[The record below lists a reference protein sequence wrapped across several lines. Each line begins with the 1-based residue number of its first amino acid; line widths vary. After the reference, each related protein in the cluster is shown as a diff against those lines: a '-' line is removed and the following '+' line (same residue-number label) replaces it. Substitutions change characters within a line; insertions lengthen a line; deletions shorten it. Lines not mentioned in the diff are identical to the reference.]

1 MANEESQLTQSYMLY
16 ITNDGL
22 DSKTT
27 DNTKRICIFNKS
39 NTIVTY
45 NSKEMKISLNGVTFR
60 RRIYEPGHIVA
71 EIQISYSGAAN
82 CPKMTDLQNMFI
94 KKKVDLEI
102 CIEGVKK
109 DTVLAQNYYIHEIC
123 PLFSSSSKDTSIYVR
138 LSIYSM
144 DKLMTLN
151 KYSQAFLGRKFG
163 AEIMVPSATEFSLK
177 NEKTTYASPI
187 NTEVGSLQTLSYK
200 PSGAAND
207 VEFIQPYLV
216 QYNESFYDFLVRV
229 ANRCGEFLF
238 FEDGK
243 LQLGLDSKKLAAEG
257 TAIDKYSKIYYQQI
271 SDAPF
276 TVDDYGFD
284 SMKDNTEKPEEDTGE
299 ENVKQ
304 INKEDNGLP
313 KDLFPRKYSYNSEVG
328 HDDQYML
335 LYKDHFADFGFFDCL
350 GSWDQDLMT
359 LLSTIL
365 NSTSLL
371 ECIGKLGVW
380 IVENGIQGKLEQD
393 KKQST
398 GNEVVKSYGGSDAT
412 VAAPFASIDT
422 ESWLTVSSYSS
433 IKKVMEEQGRKM
445 VCVDA
450 GSDFV
455 NVKLGDKVKLP
466 IDDTTEY
473 LVVQIDMQADQDWQS
488 DYEDNYSGS
497 SVSQQ
502 GGRLLKFYL
511 IPKASAKFYPP
522 LCSKPAYRQ
531 SGTQTAYV
539 MDNSDPKGQGRVRIR
554 YPWQLDV
561 SEQKKTLE
569 EQVKTLEE
577 KLEEEKDKKSENAK
591 KLQAEIVEKNM
602 QSVLLD
608 ASSPWIRMT
617 TPMATTGGGMYFKP
631 EIGDEVLV
639 DFENGNVERP
649 YVVGTLYSKN
659 VVYPGADRIIKSP
672 NGHTIKIEDP
682 TDGMKFLAGMYP
694 GLKFLQ
700 SYQLW
705 PSDAKISGMN
715 EVLGGITMT
724 DTYGLYKIK
733 MSSHDRKVSISSPF
747 GDVKIDAFTGIT
759 ISAPNGDI
767 KIKGKNVDISASN
780 NITIT
785 SGTNIKPING
795 EGNWFKAGWTMKNA
809 TKSLASS
816 VLDASIG
823 NFFDFSLL
831 RSLMEVFL
839 RPIDGTLEVKS
850 FRFLNL
856 IAGGGY
862 AEVDDGLYKKAG
874 ANLRHKAGNDGYA
887 VLGNMV
893 IMVNAKVDDFVNKY
907 TKAFLAMKREWQSVK
922 DLNLYAEDHAIL
934 TNPNS
939 VGALFQAIYGTEE
952 AAQEL
957 QMELT
962 FQDDVQENDKNNAKN
977 TILKACNAAVEL
989 KKVSNTFDS
998 IFATKVSRVKKLV
1011 RMDKMHSLFEEK
1023 GKDAVK
1029 TNSVLKTMVSYTKQ
1043 YSGNTKMIVEINQQ
1057 AEALTQELKSMGNRL
1072 KRQMVATILEDT
1084 MKSTSSSVTTYWN
1097 LTVSKKDATIQAGPA
1112 IENGGNTWVA
1122 YVNNIDIPEFM
1133 ANNPILAGLTEA
1145 FLESTKGKLS
1155 FEHDVW
1161 APGTK
1166 GEILFSNDTSET
1178 KKIVGQSFVTEKN
1191 MYVTQVDKKK
1201 VVNRIREL
1209 LISFQ

>member
-304 INKEDNGLP
+304 IDKEDNGLP

-380 IVENGIQGKLEQD
+380 IVENGIQGKLGQD

-398 GNEVVKSYGGSDAT
+398 GNEVVKSFGGPDAT

-577 KLEEEKDKKSENAK
+577 KLEEEKDKESENAK

-602 QSVLLD
+602 QSVLLE
-608 ASSPWIRMT
+608 ASSPWIRMAS
-617 TPMATTGGGMYFKP
+617 PMATDGGGMYFKP
-631 EIGDEVLV
+631 EVGDEVLV
-639 DFENGNVERP
+639 NFENGNVERP

-893 IMVNAKVDDFVNKY
+893 IMVNARIEDFIDKY
-907 TKAFLAMKREWQSVK
+907 VVAYLAMKNAWGAVK
-922 DLNLYAEDHAIL
+922 NLNLYAEDNAIV
-934 TNPNS
+934 TTPNS
-939 VGALFQAIYGTEE
+939 EEDLFQAIYNTEAE
-952 AAQEL
+952 SAEL
-957 QMELT
+957 QINNLAFSDGVLEAT
-962 FQDDVQENDKNNAKN
+962 KTNVKNAIITACNCAVK
-977 TILKACNAAVEL
+977 LKAI
-989 KKVSNTFDS
+989 SNTFPT
-998 IFATKVSRVKKLV
+998 IYETKVSKVKKLV
-1011 RMDKMHSLFEEK
+1011 RMDKMHREFADKAKDVMDGASDLKTSVNKTKRYADNTQTFIEVEGNEEVTRRVFK
-1023 GKDAVK
+1023 RRGNFIKRKLVSAVLESTMGNLASYWNFNISKINPNIGANDAV
-1029 TNSVLKTMVSYTKQ
+1029 N
-1043 YSGNTKMIVEINQQ
+1043 
-1057 AEALTQELKSMGNRL
+1057 
-1072 KRQMVATILEDT
+1072 
-1084 MKSTSSSVTTYWN
+1084 
-1097 LTVSKKDATIQAGPA
+1097 
-1112 IENGGNTWVA
+1112 NGGEDWTD
-1122 YVNNIDIPEFM
+1122 YVNNIDIPEFPKDS
-1133 ANNPILAGLTEA
+1133 AFLAGLTEA
-1145 FLESTKGKLS
+1145 FLESTKDKLS

-1178 KKIVGQSFVTEKN
+1178 KKIVGQGFVAEKN
-1191 MYVTQVDKKK
+1191 MYVTQADKKK
-1201 VVNRIREL
+1201 VVGRIREL

>member
-1 MANEESQLTQSYMLY
+1 MSNEESQLTQSYMLY

-102 CIEGVKK
+102 CIEEVKK

-284 SMKDNTEKPEEDTGE
+284 SMKDDTEKPEEDTGK

-561 SEQKKTLE
+561 SEQKKALE

-577 KLEEEKDKKSENAK
+577 KLEEEKDKESENAK

-602 QSVLLD
+602 QSVLLE
-608 ASSPWIRMT
+608 ASSPWIRMAS
-617 TPMATTGGGMYFKP
+617 PMATTGGGMYFKP

-893 IMVNAKVDDFVNKY
+893 IMVNARIEDFIDKY
-907 TKAFLAMKREWQSVK
+907 VVAYLAMKNAWAAVK
-922 DLNLYAEDHAIL
+922 ILNLYAEDNAIV
-934 TNPNS
+934 TTPNS
-939 VGALFQAIYGTEE
+939 EEDLFQAIYNTEAESADLQINNLVFADGVLE
-952 AAQEL
+952 A
-957 QMELT
+957 T
-962 FQDDVQENDKNNAKN
+962 KTNVKNAIITACNRAVK
-977 TILKACNAAVEL
+977 LKAI
-989 KKVSNTFDS
+989 SNTFPT
-998 IFATKVSRVKKLV
+998 IYETKVSKVKKLV
-1011 RMDKMHSLFEEK
+1011 RMDKMHREFADK
-1023 GKDAVK
+1023 AKDVMDGE
-1029 TNSVLKTMVSYTKQ
+1029 SELKTSVNKTKRYADNTQTFIEAEGNEEVTRRVFKSRGNFIKRKLVSAVLEST
-1043 YSGNTKMIVEINQQ
+1043 
-1057 AEALTQELKSMGNRL
+1057 MGNL
-1072 KRQMVATILEDT
+1072 A
-1084 MKSTSSSVTTYWN
+1084 SYWN
-1097 LTVSKKDATIQAGPA
+1097 FNISKINPA
-1112 IENGGNTWVA
+1112 IGANAAVNDGGEAWTA
-1122 YVNNIDIPEFM
+1122 YVNNIDIPEFPKDS
-1133 ANNPILAGLTEA
+1133 AFLAGLTEA
-1145 FLESTKGKLS
+1145 FLESTKDKLS

-1178 KKIVGQSFVTEKN
+1178 KKIVGQGFVAEKN
-1191 MYVTQVDKKK
+1191 MYVTQADKKK
-1201 VVNRIREL
+1201 VVGRIREL

>member
-22 DSKTT
+22 DSKAT

-102 CIEGVKK
+102 CIEGAKK

-284 SMKDNTEKPEEDTGE
+284 SMKDDTEKQEEDTGE

-577 KLEEEKDKKSENAK
+577 KLEEEKDKESENAK

-602 QSVLLD
+602 QSVLLE

-893 IMVNAKVDDFVNKY
+893 IMVNARIEDFIDKY
-907 TKAFLAMKREWQSVK
+907 VVAYLAMKNAWGAVK
-922 DLNLYAEDHAIL
+922 NLNLYAEDNAIV
-934 TNPNS
+934 TTPNS
-939 VGALFQAIYGTEE
+939 EEDLFQAIYNTEAESADLQINNLVFADGVLE
-952 AAQEL
+952 A
-957 QMELT
+957 T
-962 FQDDVQENDKNNAKN
+962 KTNVKNAIITACNRAVK
-977 TILKACNAAVEL
+977 LKAI
-989 KKVSNTFDS
+989 SNTFPT
-998 IFATKVSRVKKLV
+998 IYETKVSKVKKLV
-1011 RMDKMHSLFEEK
+1011 RMDKMHREFADKAKNVMDGDS
-1023 GKDAVK
+1023 D
-1029 TNSVLKTMVSYTKQ
+1029 LKTSVNKTKQ
-1043 YSGNTKMIVEINQQ
+1043 YANNTQTFIEAEGNEEETRRVFKRRGNFIKRKLVSAVLES
-1057 AEALTQELKSMGNRL
+1057 TMGNL
-1072 KRQMVATILEDT
+1072 A
-1084 MKSTSSSVTTYWN
+1084 SYWN
-1097 LTVSKKDATIQAGPA
+1097 FNISKINPNIGANDAVN
-1112 IENGGNTWVA
+1112 NGGEDWTD
-1122 YVNNIDIPEFM
+1122 YVNNIDIPEFPKDS
-1133 ANNPILAGLTEA
+1133 AFLAGLTEA
-1145 FLESTKGKLS
+1145 FLESTKDKLS

-1201 VVNRIREL
+1201 VVGRIREL

>member
-1 MANEESQLTQSYMLY
+1 MSNQDTPLTQKYKLY

-22 DSKTT
+22 DSNTS
-27 DNTKRICIFNKS
+27 DITKRICIFNQS
-39 NTIVTY
+39 NTKITY
-45 NSKEMKISLNGVTFR
+45 NSKEMKLSLNGVSFR
-60 RRIYEPGHIVA
+60 RRIYEPGHIEA
-71 EIQISYSGAAN
+71 EIQIGYSDSSN
-82 CPKMTDLQNMFI
+82 TPKLAELQTMFI
-94 KKKVDLEI
+94 KKKVDLELA
-102 CIEGVKK
+102 IEKVKK
-109 DTVLAQNYYIHEIC
+109 DTVLAKNYYIHEIC
-123 PLFSSSSKDTSIYVR
+123 PLYSSTSKDTSIYVR
-138 LSIYSM
+138 LSIFSM

-163 AEIMVPSATEFSLK
+163 TGIMMPSATDFSLK
-177 NEKTTYASPI
+177 NEKSTYSGVI
-187 NTEVGSLQTLSYK
+187 STEVGSLQNLSYT
-200 PSGAAND
+200 PSGAND
-207 VEFIQPYLV
+207 AVEFIQPYLV

-243 LQLGLDSKKLAAEG
+243 LQLGLDSTKLEADAK
-257 TAIDKYSKIYYQQI
+257 TISTYSKIYYQQI
-271 SDAPF
+271 SAAPLSI
-276 TVDDYGFD
+276 DDYGFD
-284 SMKDNTEKPEEDTGE
+284 SMKDNTNKPEGSTGE
-299 ENVKQ
+299 ENVEEIEKG
-304 INKEDNGLP
+304 DDGLP
-313 KDLFPRKYSYNSEVG
+313 KDLFSKSYSYNSEVG

-380 IVENGIQGKLEQD
+380 IIENGIQGKLGQD

-398 GNEVVKSYGGSDAT
+398 GNEVVKDFGGPDAT
-412 VAAPFASIDT
+412 AAAPFASIDT

-473 LVVQIDMQADQDWQS
+473 LVVQIEMQADQDWQS

-561 SEQKKTLE
+561 SAQKKVLTDQVTTLE
-569 EQVKTLEE
+569 TNLEN
-577 KLEEEKDKKSENAK
+577 EKDENSENAK
-591 KLQAEIVEKNM
+591 KLKAQIFDKKLEA
-602 QSVLLD
+602 VLLD

-700 SYQLW
+700 SYQIW

-759 ISAPNGDI
+759 LSAPNGDI
-767 KIKGKNVDISASN
+767 KIKGKNVSISASN
-780 NITIT
+780 NVTIT

-816 VLDASIG
+816 VLDATIG

-850 FRFLNL
+850 YRFLNL

-874 ANLRHKAGNDGYA
+874 TNLRHKDGNDGYA

-893 IMVNAKVDDFVNKY
+893 VMANARIEDFVDKFTVAY
-907 TKAFLAMKREWQSVK
+907 MAMHNAWAAVK
-922 DLNLYAEDHAIL
+922 ILNLYAENNAIV
-934 TNPNS
+934 TTPNS
-939 VGALFQAIYGTEE
+939 EENLFQAIYNTEAE
-952 AAQEL
+952 SAEL
-957 QMELT
+957 QINNLAFSDGVLEAT
-962 FQDDVQENDKNNAKN
+962 KTNVKNAII
-977 TILKACNAAVEL
+977 TACNAAVKL
-989 KKVSNTFDS
+989 KAVANGYPK
-998 IFATKVSRVKKLV
+998 IYETKVSKVKKLLHI
-1011 RMDKMHSLFEEK
+1011 DKMHQLFAEK
-1023 GKDAVK
+1023 GQ
-1029 TNSVLKTMVSYTKQ
+1029 SVMTVDCPMKNTVDKTKQ
-1043 YSGNTKMIVEINQQ
+1043 YTNNTKAFIEMDVN
-1057 AEALTQELKSMGNRL
+1057 AEGAKRVFRGRGNFIKRKLVSDVLEATMGSL
-1072 KRQMVATILEDT
+1072 
-1084 MKSTSSSVTTYWN
+1084 STYWHFK
-1097 LTVSKKDATIQAGPA
+1097 LSKRDDGVSANNAVN
-1112 IENGGNTWVA
+1112 NGGNDWTA
-1122 YVNNIDIPEFM
+1122 YINNIDIPVDDT
-1133 ANNPILAGLTEA
+1133 AGSSILAGLTTA
-1145 FLESTKGKLS
+1145 LLSSTKDNLS
-1155 FEHDVW
+1155 LEHDVW

-1166 GEILFSNDTSET
+1166 GEILFANNTLET
-1178 KKIVGQSFVTEKN
+1178 MKIVNQGFVSEKN
-1191 MYVTQVDKKK
+1191 MYVTQADKKK
-1201 VVNRIREL
+1201 VVGRIREL
-1209 LISFQ
+1209 LMSFG

>member
-1 MANEESQLTQSYMLY
+1 MGNEESQLTQSYMLY

-22 DSKTT
+22 DSKAT

-102 CIEGVKK
+102 RIAGVKK

-284 SMKDNTEKPEEDTGE
+284 SMKDDTEKPEEDTGE

-380 IVENGIQGKLEQD
+380 IVENGIQGKLGQD

-488 DYEDNYSGS
+488 DYEDNYTGS

-577 KLEEEKDKKSENAK
+577 KLEEEKDKESENAK

-602 QSVLLD
+602 QSVLLE
-608 ASSPWIRMT
+608 ASSPWIRMAS
-617 TPMATTGGGMYFKP
+617 PMATDGGGMYFKP

-893 IMVNAKVDDFVNKY
+893 IMVNARIEDFIDKY
-907 TKAFLAMKREWQSVK
+907 VVAYLAMKNAWGAVK
-922 DLNLYAEDHAIL
+922 NLNLYAEDNAIV
-934 TNPNS
+934 TTPNS
-939 VGALFQAIYGTEE
+939 EEDLFQAIYNTEAESADLQINNLVFADGVLE
-952 AAQEL
+952 A
-957 QMELT
+957 T
-962 FQDDVQENDKNNAKN
+962 KTNVKNAIITACNCAVK
-977 TILKACNAAVEL
+977 LKAI
-989 KKVSNTFDS
+989 SNTFPT
-998 IFATKVSRVKKLV
+998 IYETKVSKVKKLV
-1011 RMDKMHSLFEEK
+1011 RMDKMHREFADK
-1023 GKDAVK
+1023 AKDVMDGA
-1029 TNSVLKTMVSYTKQ
+1029 SDLKTSVNKTKRYADNTQTFIEVEGNEEVTRRVFKRRGNFIKRKLVSAVLEST
-1043 YSGNTKMIVEINQQ
+1043 
-1057 AEALTQELKSMGNRL
+1057 MGNL
-1072 KRQMVATILEDT
+1072 A
-1084 MKSTSSSVTTYWN
+1084 SYWN
-1097 LTVSKKDATIQAGPA
+1097 FNISKINPA
-1112 IENGGNTWVA
+1112 IGANTAVNNGGEDWTA
-1122 YVNNIDIPEFM
+1122 YVNNIDIPEFPKDS
-1133 ANNPILAGLTEA
+1133 AFLAGLTDA
-1145 FLESTKGKLS
+1145 FLESTKDKLS

-1191 MYVTQVDKKK
+1191 MYVTQIDKKK

>member
-1 MANEESQLTQSYMLY
+1 MSNQDTPLTQKYKLY

-22 DSKTT
+22 DSNTS
-27 DNTKRICIFNKS
+27 DITKRICIFNQS
-39 NTIVTY
+39 NTKITY
-45 NSKEMKISLNGVTFR
+45 NSKEMKLSLNGVSFR
-60 RRIYEPGHIVA
+60 RRIYEPGHIEA
-71 EIQISYSGAAN
+71 EIQIGYSDSSN
-82 CPKMTDLQNMFI
+82 TPKLAELQTMFI

-102 CIEGVKK
+102 AIEKVKK
-109 DTVLAQNYYIHEIC
+109 DTVLAKNYYIHEIC
-123 PLFSSSSKDTSIYVR
+123 PLYSSTSKDTSIYVR
-138 LSIYSM
+138 LSIFSM

-163 AEIMVPSATEFSLK
+163 TGIMIPSATDFSLK
-177 NEKTTYASPI
+177 NEKSTYSGVI
-187 NTEVGSLQTLSYK
+187 STEVGSLQNLSYK

-243 LQLGLDSKKLAAEG
+243 LQLGLDSTKLEADAK
-257 TAIDKYSKIYYQQI
+257 TISTYSKIYYQQI
-271 SDAPF
+271 SAAPLSI
-276 TVDDYGFD
+276 DDYGFD
-284 SMKDNTEKPEEDTGE
+284 SMKDNTNKPEGSTGE

-304 INKEDNGLP
+304 IDKEDDGLP
-313 KDLFPRKYSYNSEVG
+313 KDLFPTSYRYNSEVG

-380 IVENGIQGKLEQD
+380 IVENGIQGKLGQD

-398 GNEVVKSYGGSDAT
+398 GNEVVKDFGGPDAT

-561 SEQKKTLE
+561 SAQKKVLTDQVTTLE
-569 EQVKTLEE
+569 TNLEN
-577 KLEEEKDKKSENAK
+577 EKDENSENAK
-591 KLQAEIVEKNM
+591 KLKAQIFEKKLEA
-602 QSVLLD
+602 VLLD

-724 DTYGLYKIK
+724 DTYGLYKIQ

-759 ISAPNGDI
+759 LSAPNGDI
-767 KIKGKNVDISASN
+767 KIKGKNVSISASN
-780 NITIT
+780 NVTIT

-816 VLDASIG
+816 VLEASIG

-850 FRFLNL
+850 YRFLNL

-874 ANLRHKAGNDGYA
+874 TNLRHKDGNDGYA

-893 IMVNAKVDDFVNKY
+893 VMANARIEDFIDKY
-907 TKAFLAMKREWQSVK
+907 VVAYLAMKNAWAAVK
-922 DLNLYAEDHAIL
+922 ILNLYAENNAIV
-934 TNPNS
+934 TTPNS
-939 VGALFQAIYGTEE
+939 EENLFQAIYNTEAE
-952 AAQEL
+952 SAEL
-957 QMELT
+957 QINNLAFSDGVLEAT
-962 FQDDVQENDKNNAKN
+962 KTNVKNAII
-977 TILKACNAAVEL
+977 TACNAAVKL
-989 KKVSNTFDS
+989 KAVANGYPK
-998 IFATKVSRVKKLV
+998 IYETKVSKVKKLLHI
-1011 RMDKMHSLFEEK
+1011 DKMHQLFAEK
-1023 GKDAVK
+1023 GQ
-1029 TNSVLKTMVSYTKQ
+1029 SVMTVDCPMKETVDKTKQ
-1043 YSGNTKMIVEINQQ
+1043 YTNNTKAFIEMDVN
-1057 AEALTQELKSMGNRL
+1057 AEGAKRVFQRRGNFIKRKLVSDVLEATMGSL
-1072 KRQMVATILEDT
+1072 
-1084 MKSTSSSVTTYWN
+1084 STYWHFKLSKRN
-1097 LTVSKKDATIQAGPA
+1097 DGVSANNAVD
-1112 IENGGNTWVA
+1112 NGGEDWTA
-1122 YVNNIDIPEFM
+1122 YINNIDIPVDDT
-1133 ANNPILAGLTEA
+1133 AGSSILAGLTTA
-1145 FLESTKGKLS
+1145 LLSSTKDNLS
-1155 FEHDVW
+1155 LEHDVW

-1166 GEILFSNDTSET
+1166 GEILFANNTLET
-1178 KKIVGQSFVTEKN
+1178 MKIVNQGFVSEKN
-1191 MYVTQVDKKK
+1191 MYVTQADKKK
-1201 VVNRIREL
+1201 VVGRIREL
-1209 LISFQ
+1209 LMSFG

>member
-1 MANEESQLTQSYMLY
+1 MGNEESQLTQSYMLY

-22 DSKTT
+22 DSKAT

-71 EIQISYSGAAN
+71 EIQIGYSGATN
-82 CPKMTDLQNMFI
+82 CPNLKDLQNMFI
-94 KKKVDLEI
+94 KKKVGLEI
-102 CIEGVKK
+102 RIAGVKK
-109 DTVLAQNYYIHEIC
+109 DAVLAQNYYIHEIC

-200 PSGAAND
+200 PSGASND

-243 LQLGLDSKKLAAEG
+243 LQLGLDSKKLAADG
-257 TAIDKYSKIYYQQI
+257 TTINKYSKIYYQQI

-284 SMKDNTEKPEEDTGE
+284 SMKDNTKKPEGDTGK

-304 INKEDNGLP
+304 IKKGDDGLP
-313 KDLFPRKYSYNSEVG
+313 KNLFPKKYSYNSEVG

-335 LYKDHFADFGFFDCL
+335 LYKDHFASYGFFDCL
-350 GSWDQDLMT
+350 GSWDKDLMSV
-359 LLSTIL
+359 LSSVL

-371 ECIGKLGVW
+371 ECLGKTSAWLL
-380 IVENGIQGKLEQD
+380 ENGFQGLAKQKD
-393 KKQST
+393 VQKK
-398 GNEVVKSYGGSDAT
+398 GNKVVSAYGGGD
-412 VAAPFASIDT
+412 VASPFASTDT
-422 ESWLTVSSYSS
+422 QSWLTVSSYST
-433 IKKVMEEQGRKM
+433 IKQTMEEQGRKM
-445 VCVDA
+445 VCVDC

-466 IDDTTEY
+466 IDSSTEY
-473 LVVQIDMQADQDWQS
+473 LVVQIDMQADQAWQS
-488 DYEDNYSGS
+488 DYEDNYNGS
-497 SVSQQ
+497 AVSQKS
-502 GGRLLKFYL
+502 GRLLKFYL
-511 IPKASAKFYPP
+511 IPKASEKFYPP
-522 LCSKPAYRQ
+522 LSSKPAFRL
-531 SGTQTAYV
+531 SEPQTAYV
-539 MDNSDPKGQGRVRIR
+539 MESKDPKSQGRVRIR
-554 YPWQLDV
+554 FPWQLDV
-561 SEQKKTLE
+561 SEQKKTFE

-577 KLEEEKDKKSENAK
+577 KLKEEKDEESENAK
-591 KLQAEIVEKNM
+591 KLKAEIVEKNM
-602 QSVLLD
+602 QSVLLE
-608 ASSPWIRMT
+608 ASSPWIRMAS
-617 TPMATTGGGMYFKP
+617 PMATDGGGMYFRP
-631 EIGDEVLV
+631 EKGDEVLV
-639 DFENGNVERP
+639 NFENGNVERP

-659 VVYPGADRIIKSP
+659 VVTPGGDRMIKSP

-682 TDGMKFLAGMYP
+682 KDATAFISGMYP
-694 GLKFLQ
+694 GLKFLDD
-700 SYQLW
+700 YHLRFW
-705 PSDAKISGMN
+705 DGEINACH
-715 EVLGGITMT
+715 EVLGGITMS

-733 MSSHDRKVSISSPF
+733 MSSHERKVAISSPF

-785 SGTNIKPING
+785 SGTNVKPIN
-795 EGNWFKAGWTMKNA
+795 EKGNWLKAGWVSKNA
-809 TKSLASS
+809 AKTLTSS
-816 VLDASIG
+816 ITEASIG
-823 NFFDFSLL
+823 KFFDFSLL

-874 ANLRHKAGNDGYA
+874 ANLRQKAGNDGYA

-893 IMVNAKVDDFVNKY
+893 IMVNAKVEDFVNKY
-907 TKAFLAMKREWQSVK
+907 TKAFLAMKNEWKSVK
-922 DLNLYAEDHAIL
+922 DLNLYAENHAIL

-939 VGALFQAIYGTEE
+939 VDALFQAIYGTEE

-962 FQDDVQENDKNNAKN
+962 FRDDVQENDKSNAKN

-998 IFATKVSRVKKLV
+998 IFATKVSSVKKLV

-1023 GKDAVK
+1023 GKDAVASN
-1029 TNSVLKTMVSYTKQ
+1029 TPLKTMVSYTKQ
-1043 YSGNTKMIVEINQQ
+1043 YSGNTKLSVENNLQ
-1057 AEALTQELKSMGNRL
+1057 AEALTQELKGMGNHL
-1072 KRQMVATILEDT
+1072 KRLLVATILEDT

-1097 LTVSKKDATIQAGPA
+1097 LTVSKANAAIQAGPA
-1112 IENGGNTWVA
+1112 VEAGGNTWVD

-1133 ANNPILAGLTEA
+1133 AGNPILAGVVDAL
-1145 FLESTKGKLS
+1145 LGSTKEKLS

-1166 GEILFSNDTSET
+1166 GEILFSNNTSET

-1191 MYVTQVDKKK
+1191 MYVTQADKKK